1 MTETA
6 RGNTGRFL
14 LPSALLPPAF
24 AGSSPS
30 NSGKMMPATSF
41 LRQFGFVLPLVAL
54 AACGQTDVSLEGRDF
69 AVDQTAQPASLPLPP
84 QDVSEL
90 VRASGPS
97 YVTLTVSK
105 EEDEGGGDK
114 SSGKRGNAIAS
125 GSGFLADGEGHVL
138 TAAHVAGAAGNEIA
152 ARAANGR
159 VYSGRVVA
167 ILPGNDM
174 ALIKL
179 RGISGRPV
187 SPTANNCLSAS
198 TMVFS
203 LGRPHAQGD
212 TARVGEVENM
222 HFGRPVQYGKFG
234 YPDAMVLKMNTQ
246 KGESGGPLFDGTG
259 RLVGM
264 VVSTLTDAQGQPLH
278 LAHAVPATSLAGF
291 LCGNIACAPDWQ
303 ALAVQ
308 STNSCP

>member
-1 MTETA
+1 MSKA
-6 RGNTGRFL
+6 PFLRWFL
-14 LPSALLPPAF
+14 LLAPL
-24 AGSSPS
+24 AGLIGCS
-30 NSGKMMPATSF
+30 
-41 LRQFGFVLPLVAL
+41 
-54 AACGQTDVSLEGRDF
+54 QTDVSLEGRDF
-69 AVDQTAQPASLPLPP
+69 AVDQTAQPASLPLPSE
-84 QDVSEL
+84 DVSSL

-105 EEDEGGGDK
+105 EEEDDGGSK

-138 TAAHVAGAAGNEIA
+138 TAAHVAGAAGNEIS

-159 VYSGRVVA
+159 VYSGKVVA

-179 RGISGRPV
+179 RGIAGRPV
-187 SPTANNCLSAS
+187 SPTGNNCLATGS
-198 TMVFS
+198 MVFS

-246 KGESGGPLFDGTG
+246 KGESGGPLFDGSG

-264 VVSTLTDAQGQPLH
+264 VVSTLTDAQGQPLR

-291 LCGNIACAPDWQ
+291 LCSNIACGPDWQ
-303 ALAVQ
+303 ALAGR
-308 STNSCP
+308 STSSCP